1 MFRRN
6 VQRPARATAHVPL
19 AERAAEIDRMDAV
32 FGYEKLDELH
42 QGDRVGWLT
51 NMRTVMLEKGEDA
64 KELSAVEYYFLAP
77 DGSGFKCTQP
87 HEAYFYIAVSEGHAS
102 DVDSSLRRRF
112 AEQIKDIRH
121 VHKEDLELPNHLSG
135 KRKLYLQLLFRNTRD
150 LMEVRRLLLPAVQK
164 NRAKSSASAVYSGE
178 GSLDAASASSRGPR
192 AAAAATVRV
201 TTKPTSTNIPRNR
214 VRNEG
219 GHRAGPSSTNNKID
233 PTTPTPPKIRRMGVG
248 MT

>member
-1 MFRRN
+1 MAFGQDLLEIWREVAMFRRN

-42 QGDRVGWLT
+42 EGDRVGWLT

-178 GSLDAASASSRGPR
+178 APSTPPVPQAEVLGQRLQLSAPAP
-192 AAAAATVRV
+192 AAA
-201 TTKPTSTNIPRNR
+201 PTAGSIASKASENSTCRITSALPST
-214 VRNEG
+214 
-219 GHRAGPSSTNNKID
+219 RA
-233 PTTPTPPKIRRMGVG
+233 VA
-248 MT
+248 